1 MAKSSNNR
9 NFSIRIPEGL
19 IEKIDNEVET
29 FRDEASRSEFITDAV
44 KFYLRYKAECREK
57 MENQRL
63 MMGCACVDFVRAHMM
78 AFYPGYCDK

>member
-1 MAKSSNNR
+1 MDKSSSNNR

-29 FRDEASRSEFITDAV
+29 FKDEASRSEFITDAV

-63 MMGCACVDFVRAHMM
+63 MMDVPASTLSERT
-78 AFYPGYCDK
+78 